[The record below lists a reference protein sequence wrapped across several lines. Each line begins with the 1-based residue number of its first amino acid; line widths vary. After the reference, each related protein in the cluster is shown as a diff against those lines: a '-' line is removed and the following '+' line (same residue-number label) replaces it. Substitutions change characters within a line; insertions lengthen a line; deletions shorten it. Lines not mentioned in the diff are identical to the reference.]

1 MVSKETAEFD
11 RMFTVSIL
19 VMVHTYMNN
28 DKTAQ
33 SNMFILLFYSATT

>member
-33 SNMFILLFYSATT
+33 FKYIHLIIL